1 MIVLN
6 DQNFDDIVLK
16 SNDIWIVEF
25 YAPWC
30 SHCKKLKPEYE
41 QAAKNLKGMVK
52 LGMVDATVE
61 KELAKRF
68 EIKSYPQIK
77 VFDYGLEKSD
87 EKAVKY
93 SGSRN
98 VGNITE
104 YGLNLAKN
112 NNLIVG

>member
-1 MIVLN
+1 M
-6 DQNFDDIVLK
+6 K

-68 EIKSYPQIK
+68 EINWE
-77 VFDYGLEKSD
+77 VGF
-87 EKAVKY
+87 VRFCY
-93 SGSRN
+93 SFGQF
-98 VGNITE
+98 
-104 YGLNLAKN
+104 
-112 NNLIVG
+112 

>member
-1 MIVLN
+1 
-6 DQNFDDIVLK
+6 
-16 SNDIWIVEF
+16 
-25 YAPWC
+25 
-30 SHCKKLKPEYE
+30 
-41 QAAKNLKGMVK
+41 MVK

-112 NNLIVG
+112 NNLIVGQTDSEKKDDAQVDPAQQNE